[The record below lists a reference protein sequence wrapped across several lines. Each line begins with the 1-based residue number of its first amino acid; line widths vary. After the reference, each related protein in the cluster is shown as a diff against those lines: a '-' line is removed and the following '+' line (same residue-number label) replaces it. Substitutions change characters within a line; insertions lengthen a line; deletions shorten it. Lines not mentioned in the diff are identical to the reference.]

1 MASSFGPANG
11 GEILMT
17 ETAKKATTP
26 KKARVTAAKTTTPIE
41 TASKTNGAAPKKA
54 APKKKSTTAKATP
67 ISVSREEIAML
78 AHRFWIERGG
88 QHGSHVDDWIRAERE
103 LLGKAS

>member
-1 MASSFGPANG
+1 
-11 GEILMT
+11 MT

-26 KKARVTAAKTTTPIE
+26 KKPRASAAKTTTPNGNG
-41 TASKTNGAAPKKA
+41 AAPTNGAAPKTA

-78 AHRFWIERGG
+78 AHRFWVERGG
-88 QHGSHVDDWIRAERE
+88 QHGSHEDDWIRAERE
-103 LLGKAS
+103 LMGRAS